1 MRSRNVAVGIFV
13 IAGTTLFAL
22 AIFLIGGQNSIFAK
36 HVELYT
42 EFRNL
47 NGLAKGA
54 KVRVGGFDAGEVKEI
69 SVPDSPSAGFRL
81 RLEISEPTSA
91 LVRTDSVALIDTE
104 GVVGDK
110 YVLIATGSPAAPKAA
125 PFSRIPGKETSDMS
139 ALVQKGTVLLDD
151 ASETMKVVSGRL
163 TNTLDAVT
171 TTVNNAN
178 DLVVGLKQGRGA
190 IGMLLSDE
198 QTATDIRQAV
208 ANVRDATSALN
219 NASGKADA
227 LVTDFQSR
235 GLGEKVDAMVSDLQ
249 SRNLGEKLDQ
259 TLGNV
264 HSAARNIDATTQQ
277 LQEALAKALSPDA
290 QGRDVGDNIRE
301 TLSNVNEATANMAD
315 DTEALKHEFFFRG
328 FFKRRGYFSLTRL
341 EPEKYRQDRVFANSK
356 NARTWIEAADLFELK
371 QGETEALSRKGK
383 RRIDA
388 ELAELGDAALS
399 GVIVVEGYAVSGT
412 SGDEMALSRT
422 RAILV
427 RNYLHSRFQIDTQN
441 IGAVPLRGVPPP
453 GTRKESWNGV
463 CIVLLAQHA
472 G

>member
-1 MRSRNVAVGIFV
+1 MTYTVQGASVTALPFSIGGSWPRSVRPRNLSIMKTAPYGDWLRRTTMWNRNVAVGIFV
-13 IAGTTLFAL
+13 IAGTALFAL
-22 AIFLIGGQNSIFAK
+22 AIFLIGGQNSVFAK

-81 RLEISEPTSA
+81 RLEISERTSA

-104 GVVGDK
+104 GIVGDK

-125 PFSRIPGKETSDMS
+125 PFSKIPGRETSDMA
-139 ALVQKGTVLLDD
+139 ALVQKGTALLDD
-151 ASETMKVVSGRL
+151 ASQTMKVVSGRL
-163 TNTLDAVT
+163 TNALDAVT

-235 GLGEKVDAMVSDLQ
+235 GLAEK
-249 SRNLGEKLDQ
+249 
-259 TLGNV
+259 
-264 HSAARNIDATTQQ
+264 
-277 LQEALAKALSPDA
+277 
-290 QGRDVGDNIRE
+290 
-301 TLSNVNEATANMAD
+301 
-315 DTEALKHEFFFRG
+315 
-328 FFKRRGYFSLTRL
+328 
-341 EPEKYRQDRVFANSK
+341 
-356 NARTWIEAADLFELK
+356 
-371 QGETEALSRKGK
+371 
-383 RRIDA
+383 
-388 ELAELGDAALS
+388 
-399 GVIVVEGYAVSGT
+399 
-412 SGDEMALSRT
+412 
-422 RAILV
+422 
-427 RNYLHSRFQIDTQN
+427 
-441 IGAVPLRGVPPP
+441 
-453 GTRKESWNGV
+453 
-463 CIVLLAQHA
+463 
-472 G
+472 